1 MALDIGAHRGILT
14 KRLLERFEIVHA
26 FEPTELAKQIDSR
39 AIVHNVAVG
48 RYPGYCSMQSGEEN
62 NGQTHVVVGQ
72 NVAVVTIDSLG
83 LNPDFIKI
91 DVEGYEFDVLRGAR
105 DTLEQY
111 RPVLMI
117 EENHLCQ
124 RYGHKEYEVS
134 DFLLSM
140 GYKRRQLHKWLHGAE
155 WVYIW

>member
-14 KRLLERFEIVHA
+14 KRLCDKFEIVHA
-26 FEPTELAKQIDSR
+26 FEPTDLAKLIDPR

-48 RYPGYCSMQSGEEN
+48 RYPGYCSMQEGQEN
-62 NGQTHVVVGQ
+62 NGQTHVVEGQ
-72 NVAVVTIDSLG
+72 TVAVVNIDSLG

-111 RPVLMI
+111 RPVLMV
-117 EENHLCQ
+117 EENHLCK
-124 RYGHKEYEVS
+124 RYGHKESDAS
-134 DFLLSM
+134 DFLLSI
-140 GYKRRQLHKWLHGAE
+140 GYKRRQLHKWMHGAE
-155 WVYIW
+155 WVYTW